1 MELWLADAPM
11 IEVAKL
17 FSSSPEHQT
26 IIEKCWSTRG
36 CERRYTVPKAIKLKL
51 CELAIAYVM
60 EQHRQ
65 AKDARPEI
73 EACLQR
79 SMFAAQ
85 AELRDRGWTDEEIAA
100 WFKKLSERARKR
112 SKKEFKKPSVDQVFK
127 IVTRRAPAATLRR
140 KARPLALSMAATS
153 RTCNLPQW
161 NGSIRRVLIICDDR
175 ATERCADIPAK
186 SWRRE

>member
-11 IEVAKL
+11 TEVAKL
-17 FSSSPEHQT
+17 FSWSPEHQA

-60 EQHRQ
+60 ELHRQ

-73 EACLQR
+73 EASLQR
-79 SMFAAQ
+79 SIS
-85 AELRDRGWTDEEIAA
+85 AELGDRGWTAEEIAA

-112 SKKEFKKPSVDQVFK
+112 SKKEFKKPIVDRMFE
-127 IVTRRAPAATLRR
+127 IVTRRAPAVTLRR
-140 KARPLALSMAATS
+140 KARSPC
-153 RTCNLPQW
+153 R
-161 NGSIRRVLIICDDR
+161 
-175 ATERCADIPAK
+175 
-186 SWRRE
+186 